1 MKAKQLGKRDPRE
14 LNDAEWDELAR
25 GPRRWPR
32 RLAVFLILVVVIV
45 ALLPTLVAKT
55 PLRNVILLAVLPKN
69 SVQVAIGDASLG
81 WFSPPSVSAIEVRDA
96 AGRPLVAVESVQ
108 LSRSPWSLATNWHEL
123 GEVVVTRPVV
133 YVAAR
138 PDGSNVEDVIHQLT
152 ATTGGPSSGEARVE
166 SQVKV
171 AVAVKVVDGTVLMQD
186 VATGRGW
193 RVASLNAQFDSHGPG
208 VGQIA
213 ASGVVATE
221 APAAGVVNQVAVVPP
236 GKFAVAIA
244 TDANGREQAQWQAD
258 SITLAAAEPWLRR
271 FVSGGELSGVL
282 SGQGTAAWSTLAV
295 GQGAMPQAAALPS
308 DLVTAGSL
316 RIDRLDASA
325 AMLKG
330 DRVRLA
336 SVELP
341 WRMASQAG
349 GIYVEELELQ
359 SDVGRVAVRGVVDPS
374 LFSAATV
381 VGVAIVPAIDAAAQH
396 NLEIRGELDLAK
408 LAAMLPNALGIRND
422 VTINSGTIQLAIRN
436 QPENGGQTLSG
447 QIRTEKLAGT
457 SGGKALSWDQPV
469 VATFEVQRENGCL
482 RLNSLKCDS
491 DFLKIDAA
499 GTTQQLTASAEFDL
513 NKLAA
518 QLGQFVDLSSAQL
531 GGTGTAHLDCRLA
544 DANQFTAALNSELSQ
559 LRVALGSESPLSEPR
574 LALKAEAAGVLDPMS
589 YRPARVAMARLTV
602 DADSD
607 QLEAQLAEPVD
618 CTTAAPVWPLAIRV
632 SGGIAHWLTLARP
645 WIAMDPWQVDGQS
658 QATADIRAA
667 SNMVEVANAKATVT
681 NLHVTGVGWNIAE
694 PRVELAA
701 DLHWNLAT
709 NEIASQSA
717 QVVSSAVALATK
729 DVHVKTGGAGPPQ
742 ITGVAAFRADVARL
756 ASWQVPP
763 TQPAP
768 YQPQGMF
775 TGSVRVVQQADR
787 ITGELTAQGQN
798 LVLAQWMAAGT
809 GGPGRAAGY
818 QTIWQEPQVNI
829 KGGATYDGTADQ
841 LAFQQLQVQ
850 SNTLQAAADGQIGK
864 LTTLTDVNAAGT
876 LNYDLAQIT
885 PLLRPYV
892 GDGVQLGGR
901 ETARFQIAGRLGGIS
916 DFGFRN
922 ADYQVPGVGVNPQSA
937 IRNPQSAL
945 HWSRRLQARF
955 EVPWASANV
964 YGLPIG
970 GGKIAAALGEGTLRI
985 DPLAL
990 AVAEGQLNAA
1000 PNVRLDP
1007 EPMLLTLPPGP
1018 VLTNVKISPEVSE
1031 AMLKYIAPV
1040 LAGATQSEGQFSLQ
1054 LDGARV
1060 PLLDTKKTD
1069 ASGQLTVHSVR
1080 VVPGPMAKQW
1090 VDLAQQIQSLVKR
1103 TDPAAAQGRQVTLL
1117 TIQDQQVN
1125 FKVADGRV
1133 YHQAMQFQIGDLTCS
1148 SEGSVGLD
1156 ETVAITLRLAIP
1168 DKWVDGQPLLAGFK
1182 GQQLAIPISG
1192 TLSRPQM
1199 DQRAVASLSKQLI
1212 QGAAQQAVGGEID
1225 KALGKFFKP
1234 K

>member
-1 MKAKQLGKRDPRE
+1 MKTKQIVKRDPRE
-14 LNDAEWDELAR
+14 LDDADWDELAR

-32 RLAVFLILVVVIV
+32 RLAVFVILVVVII

-55 PLRNVILLAVLPKN
+55 PLRNVILSAVLPKN
-69 SVQVAIGDASLG
+69 SVQVAIGDASLS
-81 WFSPPSVSAIEVRDA
+81 WFSPPSVSGIEVRDA

-108 LSRSPWSLATNWHEL
+108 LSRSPWLLATNWHEL

-133 YVAAR
+133 YVAVR

-152 ATTGGPSSGEARVE
+152 ATAGAPSSGEAGSE
-166 SQVKV
+166 SPTKV

-186 VATGRGW
+186 TATGHGW
-193 RVASLNAQFDSHGPG
+193 RVASLNAQFDSHGLG

-213 ASGVVATE
+213 ASGEVATE
-221 APAAGVVNQVAVVPP
+221 ASAAGVVNQAAVVPP

-244 TDANGREQAQWQAD
+244 TDANGREQAQWQTD

-271 FVSGGELSGVL
+271 FVIGGELSGL
-282 SGQGTAAWSTLAV
+282 FSGQGTAAWSALAV
-295 GQGAMPQAAALPS
+295 GQGTKPQAVTLPT

-349 GIYVEELELQ
+349 GIYVEDLQLQ
-359 SDVGRVAVRGVVDPS
+359 SDVGRVAVRGAIDPS
-374 LFSAATV
+374 LLSTAAV
-381 VGVAIVPAIDAAAQH
+381 VGVTNAPAIDAAAQH

-408 LAAMLPNALGIRND
+408 VAAMLPNALEIRND

-457 SGGKALSWDQPV
+457 SSGKALSWDQPV
-469 VATFEVQRENGCL
+469 VATFEVRRENGSV

-518 QLGQFVDLSSAQL
+518 QLGQFVDLSGAQL

-559 LRVALGSESPLSEPR
+559 LRVALESEAPLSEPR
-574 LALKAEAAGVLDPMS
+574 LALKAEAAGVLDPVS
-589 YRPARVAMARLTV
+589 YRPVRVATARLTV

-607 QLEAQLAEPVD
+607 QLEAQLTEPVD
-618 CTTAAPVWPLAIRV
+618 CRAAAPTWPLAIRV
-632 SGGIAHWLTLARP
+632 TGSISHWLTLARP

-709 NEIASQSA
+709 NEMASQSA

-742 ITGVAAFRADVARL
+742 MTGVAAFRADVARL
-756 ASWQVPP
+756 ASWQVPRM
-763 TQPAP
+763 QPAP

-775 TGSVRVVQQADR
+775 TGNVRVVQQADR

-798 LVLAQWMAAGT
+798 LVLAQWMAAGA

-829 KGGATYDGTADQ
+829 KGAATYDGTADQ
-841 LAFQQLQVQ
+841 LAFQKLQVQ
-850 SNTLQAAADGQIGK
+850 SNTLQAAADGQIDK
-864 LTTLTDVNAAGT
+864 LTTCADLNAAGT

-885 PLLRPYV
+885 PLLKPYV

-901 ETARFQIAGRLGGIS
+901 ETARFQIAGRLGAAP
-916 DFGFRN
+916 N
-922 ADYQVPGVGVNPQSA
+922 ALIQSA
-937 IRNPQSAL
+937 GYAAPASNPSTL
-945 HWSRRLQARF
+945 HWSRRLQARV
-955 EVPWASANV
+955 EVPWDSANV
-964 YGLPIG
+964 YGLPVG
-970 GGKIAAALGEGTLRI
+970 GGKIAAALGEGALRI

-990 AVAEGQLNAA
+990 AVAEGQLNAT
-1000 PNVRLDP
+1000 PNVQLDP
-1007 EPMLLTLPPGP
+1007 EPMVLTLPKGP
-1018 VLTNVKISPEVSE
+1018 LLTNVKISPEVSE

-1040 LAGATQSEGQFSLQ
+1040 LSGATQSEGQFSLQ

-1069 ASGQLTVHSVR
+1069 AAGQLTVHSVR

-1103 TDPAAAQGRQVTLL
+1103 TDATATQGRQVTLL

-1125 FKVADGRV
+1125 FKVVDGRV
-1133 YHQAMQFQIGDLTCS
+1133 YHQGMEFQIGDLTCR

-1168 DKWVDGQPLLAGFK
+1168 DKWVEGQPLLAGFK

-1199 DQRAVASLSKQLI
+1199 DQRVVASLSKQLI